1 MAGETV
7 ITVVGN
13 LVDDPELRFTPSGAA
28 VAKFRVASTP
38 RIFDRQTNEWKDG
51 EGLFLTCSVWR
62 QAAENV
68 AESLQRGMRVVVQ
81 GRLKQ
86 RSYEDR
92 EGVKRT
98 VYELDVEEVGPS
110 LKNATAKVTKT
121 TGRGGQGG
129 QGGYGGGQQGGGNWG
144 GGPGGGGQQGGGG
157 APADDPWATGAPS
170 GGQGGGGQQGSGGGW
185 GGSSGGSGGS
195 GGGYSDEP
203 PF

>member
-129 QGGYGGGQQGGGNWG
+129 YGGGQQGGGNWG
-144 GGPGGGGQQGGGG
+144 GGPSGAQQGSGG
-157 APADDPWATGAPS
+157 APADDPWATSAPA
-170 GGQGGGGQQGSGGGW
+170 GGQQGGGQQGGGGGW

>member
-157 APADDPWATGAPS
+157 APADDPWATG
-170 GGQGGGGQQGSGGGW
+170 GQAGGQQGGGSGW
-185 GGSSGGSGGS
+185 GGSSGGSGSSS

>member
-7 ITVVGN
+7 ITVCGN
-13 LVDDPELRFTPSGAA
+13 LVDDPELRFTPAGAA
-28 VAKFRVASTP
+28 VAKFRIASTP
-38 RIFDRQTNEWKDG
+38 RVFDKQTNEWKDG
-51 EGLFLTCSVWR
+51 DGLFLSCSVWR

-68 AESLQRGMRVVVQ
+68 AESLTRGMRVIVQ

-110 LKNATAKVTKT
+110 LKSATAKVTKA
-121 TGRGGQGG
+121 TGRGG
-129 QGGYGGGQQGGGNWG
+129 QGGYGGGSGGGQQAGGGGSWG
-144 GGPGGGGQQGGGG
+144 GNSSGGQQGGGG
-157 APADDPWATGAPS
+157 APADDPWATG
-170 GGQGGGGQQGSGGGW
+170 
-185 GGSSGGSGGS
+185 GSSSS
-195 GGGYSDEP
+195 GGGYADEP

>member
-38 RIFDRQTNEWKDG
+38 RTFDRQTNEWKDG
-51 EGLFLTCSVWR
+51 ESLFLTCSVWR

-68 AESLQRGMRVVVQ
+68 AESLTRGTRVVVQ

-98 VYELDVEEVGPS
+98 VYELDVEEVGAS
-110 LKNATAKVTKT
+110 LKNATAKITKT
-121 TGRGGQGG
+121 SGRGAQGG
-129 QGGYGGGQQGGGNWG
+129 GFGGGQQGGGQGGAGWG
-144 GGPGGGGQQGGGG
+144 GGPGGGQQGGG
-157 APADDPWATGAPS
+157 APADDPWATGGPA
-170 GGQGGGGQQGSGGGW
+170 GGGQQGGGGGGW
-185 GGSSGGSGGS
+185 GGSS